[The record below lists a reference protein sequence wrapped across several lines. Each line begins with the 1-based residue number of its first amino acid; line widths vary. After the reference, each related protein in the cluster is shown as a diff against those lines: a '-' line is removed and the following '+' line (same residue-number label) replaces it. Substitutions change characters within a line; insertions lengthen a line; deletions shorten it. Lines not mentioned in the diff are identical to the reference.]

1 MYIETKKRSVT
12 KAVTWR
18 ICAVVNSYLT
28 LVYFSQSGNLE
39 KALLMNVSGFFVFY
53 IFERIWNRIQWGK
66 QTALNVV
73 WSSVKT
79 TGE

>member
-18 ICAVVNSYLT
+18 VCAVVNSYVT
-28 LVYFSQSGNLE
+28 LVYFSNSGNLE

-53 IFERIWNRIQWGK
+53 LFERVWNKIQWGK
-66 QTALNVV
+66 KSVISGVSSTVTTAGN
-73 WSSVKT
+73 
-79 TGE
+79 